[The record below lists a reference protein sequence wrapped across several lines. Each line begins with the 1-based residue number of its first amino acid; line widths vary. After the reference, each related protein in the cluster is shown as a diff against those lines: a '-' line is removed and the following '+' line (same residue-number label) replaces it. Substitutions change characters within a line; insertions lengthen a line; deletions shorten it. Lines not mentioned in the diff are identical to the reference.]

1 MTAFAFVDWRQLIYT
16 AFSQVISLSSLA
28 ADWNAGTS
36 GMPIVPRLV
45 LLDAVR
51 FRMYVAVEENIYDY
65 HESLRACIRRLESA
79 N

>member
-1 MTAFAFVDWRQLIYT
+1 MSAFIDWKQLIYT

-28 ADWNAGTS
+28 ADWNAGVA
-36 GMPIVPRLV
+36 GQPLVPRFV

-51 FRMYVAVEENIYDY
+51 FRMHVAVEENIYDY